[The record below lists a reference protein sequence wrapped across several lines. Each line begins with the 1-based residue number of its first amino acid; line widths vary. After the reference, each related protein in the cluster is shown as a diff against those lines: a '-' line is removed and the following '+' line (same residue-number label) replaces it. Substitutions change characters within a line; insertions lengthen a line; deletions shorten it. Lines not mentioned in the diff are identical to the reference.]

1 MAALARFTAIVSG
14 GASGLGLSVARRI
27 VSQGGRVLISD
38 LNETGHAI
46 AKELG
51 PAACFAK
58 ADCTSEAD
66 VNAALDLAESTFAGT
81 PINAVVNTAGI
92 VHAAKTV
99 SRKGEAYPLAVFE
112 RVLNVNVVGSFNVA
126 RLSAQR
132 MAATAAD
139 EEGQRGVIINT
150 ASIAAFDGQAG
161 QAAYSA
167 SKGAIVGLTL
177 PMARDLAPL
186 GIRVCTIAPGIFETP
201 MSEWHTLLART
212 HGHCG
217 PVGPHMLSR
226 ALPARAPAVAAS
238 PDKVRDSLCKAIP
251 FPSRFGRPEEFA
263 AYVEAI
269 LLNPYLNG
277 EVTRLDGAVRMG

>member
-126 RLSAQR
+126 RLAAQR

-201 MSEWHTLLART
+201 M
-212 HGHCG
+212 
-217 PVGPHMLSR
+217 M
-226 ALPARAPAVAAS
+226 AAS